1 MIFVL
6 VCLAGA
12 AGAVARFVIDG
23 AFRARYRTTFP
34 WPTILI
40 NITGSLLLG
49 ILTGLVIY
57 HRTGK
62 DVVLVIGTG
71 FCGGYTTF
79 STAMFET
86 VRLIQQNAWRAAISN
101 IVATT
106 VLTTAAAALGL
117 AVVA

>member
-1 MIFVL
+1 MLVVL

-12 AGAVARFVIDG
+12 VGAVARFVIDA
-23 AFRARYRTTFP
+23 AFRARFGTLFP
-34 WPTILI
+34 WPTVLI

-49 ILTGLVIY
+49 ILTGLALY
-57 HRTGK
+57 HHTGK

-86 VRLIQQNAWRAAISN
+86 VRLIQRNAWRAAISN
-101 IVATT
+101 MLATT
-106 VLTTAAAALGL
+106 VLTTAAAAVGL